1 MSTKR
6 RREKKE
12 TLSIDRSKLW
22 NGGLV
27 VYPVAIGV
35 TIVPLQAALALTRR
49 MLKFRTGTLPHK
61 WAVIVFEGDMSS
73 WAWSVI
79 LKISQVEIAKS
90 SEPQV
95 QIFYANKITRNNH
108 YIKMDLGIKR
118 IVFIFT
124 KSLLPP
130 SIFLRLIAPQKGF
143 QPILYLSILEVHT
156 YCTS

>member
-1 MSTKR
+1 MKR

-22 NGGLV
+22 NGGLG

-79 LKISQVEIAKS
+79 SKISQVEIAKS
-90 SEPQV
+90 SEPKFRYFMQT
-95 QIFYANKITRNNH
+95 KSLETITTLR
-108 YIKMDLGIKR
+108 MVDFGIKR

-130 SIFLRLIAPQKGF
+130 SIFWRLSTPQKGF
-143 QPILYLSILEVHT
+143 QPIMYLSILEVHT

>member
-22 NGGLV
+22 NGGLG

-49 MLKFRTGTLPHK
+49 MLKFCTGTLPHK
-61 WAVIVFEGDMSS
+61 WAVIVSEGDMSF

-79 LKISQVEIAKS
+79 SKISQVEIAKS
-90 SEPQV
+90 SETQV
-95 QIFYANKITRNNH
+95 RIFYVNKTIQNNH
-108 YIKMDLGIKR
+108 YIKMDLGIK
-118 IVFIFT
+118 FIFT
-124 KSLLPP
+124 KTLLPP
-130 SIFLRLIAPQKGF
+130 SIFLRLSAPQKGF
-143 QPILYLSILEVHT
+143 QPILYLSILKVHT